1 MRTSNY
7 RKQIQLNNKT
17 VKTLKIAGI
26 AGIFALVLFFFAFF
40 HVSKVEVI
48 GIEHYSEKEIKKMV
62 LKGPFASNSILAPVL
77 LGGVDLEKYPYI
89 DSLHVTRSGSR
100 TLVISVRE
108 KKIVGCIPYLDSYIY
123 FDRNGV
129 FVSGST
135 ERDTAV
141 PFFDG
146 IEVKKVVQDEKLPIK
161 STVMNTA
168 VALYTIFS
176 KNDMVPDHI
185 QFDDSYNISLLYGDI
200 TVYLGK
206 DVYLEDKMTRA
217 IAILPQI
224 TGEKGILHMENI
236 TDTVKTVTFESD
248 QKQTGTAEEWTGGY
262 DENGDYTGDGEYDEE
277 GNYVGPQTSDT
288 GSENSSETDTS
299 GDEGDTS
306 DYTDENTEDTSGDYS
321 DESSYDGT
329 EDTSEDYQDY
339 SDSSEE
345 DYGDYSYSDEGY
357 YDDSGDYSDEYSS
370 YDESGYDDSSYND
383 GYTE

>member
-48 GIEHYSEKEIKKMV
+48 GIEHYSEKKIKKLV

-288 GSENSSETDTS
+288 GSENSSETETS
-299 GDEGDTS
+299 GD
-306 DYTDENTEDTSGDYS
+306 
-321 DESSYDGT
+321 
-329 EDTSEDYQDY
+329 
-339 SDSSEE
+339 
-345 DYGDYSYSDEGY
+345 
-357 YDDSGDYSDEYSS
+357 
-370 YDESGYDDSSYND
+370 
-383 GYTE
+383 

>member
-48 GIEHYSEKEIKKMV
+48 GIEHYSEKEIKKLV
-62 LKGPFASNSILAPVL
+62 LKGPFASNSILAPL
-77 LGGVDLEKYPYI
+77 FLGCVDLEKYPYI

-288 GSENSSETDTS
+288 GSENSSETETS

-357 YDDSGDYSDEYSS
+357 YDDSGEW
-370 YDESGYDDSSYND
+370 
-383 GYTE
+383 